1 MARKEGKKSLDRGS
15 TENLAM
21 IAKLQSKLRLLWLS
35 WLFYRGFILPTLLGL
50 LLTTQPDI
58 AGGIAWQLMWLIPA
72 LIVTPWMIKGRSA
85 YALLMSSMLTLVYL
99 GASGVTLFS
108 RFYDSGISAVWVYI
122 VDLLLILAINV
133 DLFKLLKRL
142 PSMNDRFQN

>member
-15 TENLAM
+15 AENLAM